1 MGLECLNHPLS
12 LREAVDQRIAYRS
25 MEKSST
31 SHISAK
37 SRTAIAILGVLP
49 GLNKVML
56 LQSND
61 QLIFLASF
69 FYSISMQANCSYVCR
84 KHPEWV

>member
-1 MGLECLNHPLS
+1 
-12 LREAVDQRIAYRS
+12 
-25 MEKSST
+25 MEKSWT

-49 GLNKVML
+49 GLNNVML

-61 QLIFLASF
+61 PLIFLASF
-69 FYSISMQANCSYVCR
+69 FYKISMQANCSCLLASVTQTC
-84 KHPEWV
+84 KPEK